1 MGFLLVHEN
10 YANMFP
16 SVTSTEIPK
25 RIRIESTKYSK
36 VLWIGG
42 KQLVK
47 MFLDSVS
54 TYITLFAI
62 IYFIYIFFNV
72 KMNMHW
78 NITLFFQVKW
88 ANTFPT

>member
-10 YANMFP
+10 YANMFR

-25 RIRIESTKYSK
+25 GIRIESTKYSK
-36 VLWIGG
+36 VLRIGG

-54 TYITLFAI
+54 TYITRFAI
-62 IYFIYIFFNV
+62 IYFIYIFFFNV

-78 NITLFFQVKW
+78 NITLFF
-88 ANTFPT
+88 AGEMG